1 VIALVVID
9 EPNAE
14 THFGSALAGPVVR
27 SILYDTLTYL
37 NVKPKGIVVKP
48 LVKVPDVRNL
58 NLNEAQNALLKDKL
72 QFSIEGTGNT
82 VVDQMPKP
90 GAMVEEDSQIVLYLN
105 EYNNNGKVD
114 VPDLKGK
121 SITEAS
127 NILSS
132 LGLKIKINGS
142 GIAVSQKP
150 EKGEKVDKG
159 TTVEV
164 DFRPLEN

>member
-1 VIALVVID
+1 
-9 EPNAE
+9 
-14 THFGSALAGPVVR
+14 
-27 SILYDTLTYL
+27 
-37 NVKPKGIVVKP
+37 
-48 LVKVPDVRNL
+48 
-58 NLNEAQNALLKDKL
+58 
-72 QFSIEGTGNT
+72 GTGNT
-82 VVDQMPKP
+82 VIDQMPKP

-105 EYNNNGKVD
+105 EYNSTEKVD

-127 NILSS
+127 TILSS
-132 LGLKIKINGS
+132 LGLKIKINGE
-142 GIAVSQKP
+142 GIAVNQKP